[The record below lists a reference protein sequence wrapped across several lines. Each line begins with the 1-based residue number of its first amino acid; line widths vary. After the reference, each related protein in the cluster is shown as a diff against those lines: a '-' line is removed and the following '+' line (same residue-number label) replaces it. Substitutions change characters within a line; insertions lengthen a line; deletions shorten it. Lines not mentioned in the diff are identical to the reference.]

1 MRYVIYG
8 AGAIGCCI
16 GAELSRAG
24 HQVVLIARGEQ
35 LDTLQ
40 QNGLAYHSRDGE
52 QRLTMTAVG
61 HPAEA
66 AITGD
71 DCVILCVK
79 SQHTLAALNDLAQSA
94 PAHTTLVCAQNGI
107 DNERIALRFFENV
120 YGMVVRVAAMYV
132 APGEVSNP
140 AFPAAGIL
148 DLGRYPSGLGAQAAR
163 IARDLEQAGFS
174 SHAVGDIMRLKYTK
188 LLQNTA
194 TAIEA
199 AFAPSE
205 HRTTLVKLAR
215 SEAEACLA
223 AAQIDFAG
231 AEEWA
236 ARRQLVSE
244 YDPKTDPAR
253 PGGSSWQSLARQTGS
268 IEVDYL
274 NGEIAFL
281 GRLHG
286 FPTPVNSAIQ
296 ELLRDL
302 AAHRAVPGQINAGD
316 FALQRGLFAAS
327 QGQEGLS

>member
-24 HQVVLIARGEQ
+24 HEVVLIARGEQ
-35 LDTLQ
+35 LDALQ
-40 QNGLAYHSRDGE
+40 QRGLVYHSRNGE
-52 QRLTMTAVG
+52 QRLAMTAVG

-71 DCVILCVK
+71 DCVVLCVK
-79 SQHTLAALNDLAQSA
+79 SQHTLAALNDLAQTA
-94 PAHTTLVCAQNGI
+94 PARTTLVCAQNGTG
-107 DNERIALRFFENV
+107 NERVALRFFENV

-132 APGEVSNP
+132 AAGEVSNP

-148 DLGRYPSGLGAQAAR
+148 DLGRYPSGLDEKAAR
-163 IARDLEQAGFS
+163 IARDLEEAGFS
-174 SHAVGDIMRLKYTK
+174 AHAVDDIMRLKHAK

-199 AFAPSE
+199 AFAPSG
-205 HRTTLVKLAR
+205 HRNTLVKLAR
-215 SEAEACLA
+215 SEAEACLTA
-223 AAQIDFAG
+223 SGIAYAG

-236 ARRQLVSE
+236 ARRLHVSE
-244 YDPKTDPAR
+244 YDPKADPAR

-268 IEVDYL
+268 IEADYL

-281 GRLHG
+281 GRMHG
-286 FPTPVNSAIQ
+286 FPTPVNGAIQ
-296 ELLRDL
+296 ELLREL
-302 AAHRAVPGQINAGD
+302 AARRAAPGEVDAGA
-316 FALQRGLFAAS
+316 FAHQHGLFAAT
-327 QGQEGLS
+327 QGQGALP